1 MRALF
6 GLLLAA
12 VSTAAL
18 ANHDCKFSAER
29 NLDIDPAGLKA
40 LALVLGS
47 SDAHVEG
54 VAGIKRIEVRG
65 KACASEEEWLKDLM
79 VDQERG
85 SDRVRVTTNK
95 TRNNVHINLFG
106 SSYAYIDLEVRMPTD
121 LALEVDAGSGDA
133 NVTNVASLR
142 FTSGSGDLNAHHVVG
157 DVLVKV
163 GSGDAIIDDTGSL
176 TVERVG
182 SGDIRAS
189 NTRGD
194 IKVGHVGSGDIN
206 FADVKGAVR
215 IESVGS
221 GDVGVRRAGGD
232 VEIGSIGSG
241 DVTVDGVGGNFIVH
255 SAGSGD
261 LHHHQVTG
269 KVEVPKRHEDD

>member
-1 MRALF
+1 MRVLF
-6 GLLLAA
+6 GLILAA

-18 ANHDCKFSAER
+18 ADHECKFSAER
-29 NLDIDPAGLKA
+29 NLDIDPAGLKT

-54 VAGIKRIEVRG
+54 AAGIKRIEVRG
-65 KACASEEEWLKDLM
+65 KACASDEEWLKDLT

-85 SDRVRVTTNK
+85 GDRVRVTTSKNRGG
-95 TRNNVHINLFG
+95 THINLFG
-106 SSYAYIDLEVRMPTD
+106 SSYAYIDLSVRMPVD

-133 NVTNVASLR
+133 NVTNVASLH
-142 FTSGSGDLNAHHVVG
+142 FTSGSGDLNAHHVAG

-163 GSGDAIIDDTGSL
+163 GSGDAIIDDIGSL

-189 NTRGD
+189 NTRGE
-194 IKVGHVGSGDIN
+194 IKVGHVGSGDMN
-206 FADVKGAVR
+206 FADVKGGVH

-221 GDVGVRRAGGD
+221 GDVGIRRTGGD

>member
-1 MRALF
+1 MRVLF
-6 GLLLAA
+6 GLILAA
-12 VSTAAL
+12 ASTAAL
-18 ANHDCKFSAER
+18 ASHDCRFSAER

-65 KACASEEEWLKDLM
+65 KACASEEEWLKDLT

-95 TRNNVHINLFG
+95 NRSGVHINLFG
-106 SSYAYIDLEVRMPTD
+106 SSYAYIDLQVRMPAD
-121 LALEVDAGSGDA
+121 LALEIEDGSGDA
-133 NVTNVASLR
+133 NVTNVAALKFS
-142 FTSGSGDLNAHHVVG
+142 SGSGDLNAHHVTG
-157 DVLVKV
+157 DMVVKV
-163 GSGDAIIDDTGSL
+163 GSGDAIIDDIGNL

-182 SGDIRAS
+182 SGDIRAT
-189 NTRGD
+189 NARGE

-206 FADVKGAVR
+206 FTDVHGGVH

-221 GDVGVRRAGGD
+221 GDVIVRRAGGD
-232 VEIGSIGSG
+232 VEVGSIGSG
-241 DVTVDGVGGNFIVH
+241 DVTVDGVGGNFVVH

-261 LHHHQVTG
+261 LRHHQVTG

>member
-1 MRALF
+1 MRILF
-6 GLLLAA
+6 GLILAA
-12 VSTAAL
+12 ASTTAL
-18 ANHDCKFSAER
+18 ANHECKFSAER

-40 LALVLGS
+40 LTLVLGS
-47 SDAHVEG
+47 SDTHVEG

-65 KACASEEEWLKDLM
+65 KACASDEEWLKDLT

-85 SDRVRVTTNK
+85 NDRVRVITSKN
-95 TRNNVHINLFG
+95 RNGTHINLFG
-106 SSYAYIDLEVRMPTD
+106 SSYAYIDLEVRMPAD

-133 NVTNVASLR
+133 NVSNVAGLS
-142 FTSGSGDLNAHHVVG
+142 FSSGSGDLNAHHVIGNV
-157 DVLVKV
+157 VVKV
-163 GSGDAIIDDTGSL
+163 GSGDAIIDDIGSL

-182 SGDIRAS
+182 SGDIRSS
-189 NTRGD
+189 NARGD
-194 IKVGHVGSGDIN
+194 IKVGHVGSGDMN
-206 FADVKGAVR
+206 FADVHGSVH

-221 GDVGVRRAGGD
+221 GDVGIRRAGGD

-269 KVEVPKRHEDD
+269 KVDIPKRHEGD